1 MSEPLTTHQTVFL
14 DSVRFRITPAQAR
27 YIADY
32 LEQELSLSF
41 SGNFELEGGQAIEDA
56 VRAINGGAMDG
67 FGGDE

>member
-1 MSEPLTTHQTVFL
+1 MALEV
-14 DSVRFRITPAQAR
+14 TPAQAR

-67 FGGDE
+67 FGEDE